1 MIINNNVNYNR
12 PLQNNV
18 KAQNVAAASRVAF
31 SGETLVQEQNNVQQ
45 NNSAQ
50 NVSFLGFVS
59 KAFGA
64 VIDKVY
70 ENSTSSEVESSFDLI
85 A

>member
-1 MIINNNVNYNR
+1 MIINNNVNYNK

-18 KAQNVAAASRVAF
+18 KAQNVASRVAF

-70 ENSTSSEVESSFDLI
+70 ENSTSAEVESSFDLI